1 MSKECVEQVEGAGAS
16 VPMTDISNIDV
27 PEGTDELSRNTR
39 RAWRDRLNSASTRK
53 MITGVLA
60 TLVGGSFWGFS
71 GTSASFLF
79 DTYHV
84 DTLWLMSVRQILAG
98 LLFMAVV
105 VTRDRERLIKLW
117 TTPADRKQLLLFTAF
132 GLLFNQFCYLS
143 AVRLTNAGTATVL
156 QCLQL
161 VIIMGYTCAI
171 DRRMPRTREVI
182 GIGLALAVARMRRFQ
197 GLADAVITL
206 PLVLPPTVVGFFLL
220 LAFGRRSA
228 IGKFLLQFDVTI
240 VFTWKAAVMAAI
252 VVSLPLMYRTARG
265 AFEQIDPNILG
276 AARTLGVSEW
286 RIFWHILVPN
296 ARSGILAGL
305 VLSFTRALGE
315 FGATI
320 MFAGNIPGVT
330 QTMSTAVYAAVQAND
345 YDLAFNWAI
354 VIIVFSLVFVTLMN
368 ALIARTG
375 APQRREV

>member
-1 MSKECVEQVEGAGAS
+1 MSKECVEQAEGAGAS

-27 PEGTDELSRNTR
+27 PEGTDELSRSTR

-105 VTRDRERLIKLW
+105 VTHDRERLVKLW
-117 TTPADRKQLLLFTAF
+117 TTPADRRQLLLFTAF

-161 VIIMGYTCAI
+161 VIIMGYTCVI
-171 DRRMPRTREVI
+171 DRRRPRTREVI
-182 GIGLALAVARMRRFQ
+182 GIGLALGGTFLIATGGDPTSLSISPLGLVAGLMCAVSATCM
-197 GLADAVITL
+197 AVIPAKIL
-206 PLVLPPTVVGFFLL
+206 PEYGSPIVTGSAMLTAGVV
-220 LAFGRRSA
+220 SS
-228 IGKFLLQFDVTI
+228 
-240 VFTWKAAVMAAI
+240 VFVQPWAHMPALDTAAVEALAVFVI
-252 VVSLPLMYRTARG
+252 VGSFFAYMLYMQGVKDIGSVRASLIGTVEPVS
-265 AFEQIDPNILG
+265 
-276 AARTLGVSEW
+276 
-286 RIFWHILVPN
+286 
-296 ARSGILAGL
+296 
-305 VLSFTRALGE
+305 
-315 FGATI
+315 ATI
-320 MFAGNIPGVT
+320 TSAVMLGTVFLPTDLIGFA
-330 QTMSTAVYAAVQAND
+330 M
-345 YDLAFNWAI
+345 
-354 VIIVFSLVFVTLMN
+354 IIVMMFLTV
-368 ALIARTG
+368 
-375 APQRREV
+375 

>member
-1 MSKECVEQVEGAGAS
+1 MSKECVEQVEGTGAS

-27 PEGTDELSRNTR
+27 PEGTDELSRSTR
-39 RAWRDRLNSASTRK
+39 RAWRDRLNNASTRK

-105 VTRDRERLIKLW
+105 VTRDRERLVKLW

-161 VIIMGYTCAI
+161 VIIMGYTCVT

-182 GIGLALAVARMRRFQ
+182 GIGLALGGTFLIATGGDPTSLNISPLGLIAGLMCAVSATCM
-197 GLADAVITL
+197 AVIPAKIL
-206 PLVLPPTVVGFFLL
+206 PEYGSPIVTGSAMLAAGVVSCAFVQPWAHMPALDAAGVEALAVFVVIGSFFAYMLYMQGVKDIGSVRASLIGTVEPV
-220 LAFGRRSA
+220 SA
-228 IGKFLLQFDVTI
+228 TI
-240 VFTWKAAVMAAI
+240 TSAVMLGT
-252 VVSLPLMYRTARG
+252 VFLPT
-265 AFEQIDPNILG
+265 
-276 AARTLGVSEW
+276 
-286 RIFWHILVPN
+286 
-296 ARSGILAGL
+296 
-305 VLSFTRALGE
+305 
-315 FGATI
+315 
-320 MFAGNIPGVT
+320 
-330 QTMSTAVYAAVQAND
+330 
-345 YDLAFNWAI
+345 DLIGF
-354 VIIVFSLVFVTLMN
+354 VMIIVMMFLTV
-368 ALIARTG
+368 
-375 APQRREV
+375 

>member
-98 LLFMAVV
+98 LLFMAGV

-161 VIIMGYTCAI
+161 VIIMGYACAI

-182 GIGLALAVARMRRFQ
+182 GIGLALGGTFLIATGGDPTSLNISPL
-197 GLADAVITL
+197 GLAAGLMCAV
-206 PLVLPPTVVGFFLL
+206 
-220 LAFGRRSA
+220 SA
-228 IGKFLLQFDVTI
+228 
-240 VFTWKAAVMAAI
+240 ACMAARI
-252 VVSLPLMYRTARG
+252 RQPHRHGLGNAHGGRGLVRLRAALGAYAGARCRRRRGARG
-265 AFEQIDPNILG
+265 V
-276 AARTLGVSEW
+276 RCY
-286 RIFWHILVPN
+286 R
-296 ARSGILAGL
+296 
-305 VLSFTRALGE
+305 
-315 FGATI
+315 
-320 MFAGNIPGVT
+320 
-330 QTMSTAVYAAVQAND
+330 
-345 YDLAFNWAI
+345 
-354 VIIVFSLVFVTLMN
+354 LVFCLH
-368 ALIARTG
+368 ALYAGR
-375 APQRREV
+375 

>member
-105 VTRDRERLIKLW
+105 VTRDRARLVKLW

-156 QCLQL
+156 QCLRSL
-161 VIIMGYTCAI
+161 SSWLRLR
-171 DRRMPRTREVI
+171 DRSP
-182 GIGLALAVARMRRFQ
+182 
-197 GLADAVITL
+197 
-206 PLVLPPTVVGFFLL
+206 
-220 LAFGRRSA
+220 
-228 IGKFLLQFDVTI
+228 
-240 VFTWKAAVMAAI
+240 
-252 VVSLPLMYRTARG
+252 
-265 AFEQIDPNILG
+265 
-276 AARTLGVSEW
+276 
-286 RIFWHILVPN
+286 
-296 ARSGILAGL
+296 
-305 VLSFTRALGE
+305 
-315 FGATI
+315 
-320 MFAGNIPGVT
+320 
-330 QTMSTAVYAAVQAND
+330 YAAYSRSHRHWPGSGWN
-345 YDLAFNWAI
+345 LFNRHRR
-354 VIIVFSLVFVTLMN
+354 
-368 ALIARTG
+368 RTPP
-375 APQRREV
+375 A

>member
-1 MSKECVEQVEGAGAS
+1 MEQERSAQRTREKAS
-16 VPMTDISNIDV
+16 VPMTAASDFVV
-27 PEGTDELSRNTR
+27 PEGTDELSRSTR
-39 RAWRDRLNSASTRK
+39 RAWRDRLNSASSRK

-79 DTYHV
+79 DTFHV

-161 VIIMGYTCAI
+161 VIIMGYTCVT

-182 GIGLALAVARMRRFQ
+182 GIGLALGGTFLIATGGDPTSLNISPL
-197 GLADAVITL
+197 GLAAGLMCAVSAACMARQDPARIRQPHRHGL
-206 PLVLPPTVVGFFLL
+206 GNAHGGRSLVCLRAALG
-220 LAFGRRSA
+220 AYAGARRRRHR
-228 IGKFLLQFDVTI
+228 G
-240 VFTWKAAVMAAI
+240 
-252 VVSLPLMYRTARG
+252 ARG
-265 AFEQIDPNILG
+265 VRG
-276 AARTLGVSEW
+276 YR
-286 RIFWHILVPN
+286 
-296 ARSGILAGL
+296 
-305 VLSFTRALGE
+305 
-315 FGATI
+315 
-320 MFAGNIPGVT
+320 
-330 QTMSTAVYAAVQAND
+330 
-345 YDLAFNWAI
+345 
-354 VIIVFSLVFVTLMN
+354 LVFCLH
-368 ALIARTG
+368 ALYAGR
-375 APQRREV
+375 

>member
-1 MSKECVEQVEGAGAS
+1 MA
-16 VPMTDISNIDV
+16 
-27 PEGTDELSRNTR
+27 R
-39 RAWRDRLNSASTRK
+39 RLNSASTRK

-105 VTRDRERLIKLW
+105 VTRDRARLVKLW

-161 VIIMGYTCAI
+161 VIIMGYACVT

-182 GIGLALAVARMRRFQ
+182 GIGLALGGTFLIATGGDPTSLNISPL
-197 GLADAVITL
+197 GLAAGLMCAVSAACMAVIPAKIL
-206 PLVLPPTVVGFFLL
+206 PEYGSPIVTGSAMLTAGVVSCVFVQPWAHMPALDAAGIERSRCSWLSARFLL
-220 LAFGRRSA
+220 TCF
-228 IGKFLLQFDVTI
+228 IC
-240 VFTWKAAVMAAI
+240 
-252 VVSLPLMYRTARG
+252 
-265 AFEQIDPNILG
+265 
-276 AARTLGVSEW
+276 
-286 RIFWHILVPN
+286 
-296 ARSGILAGL
+296 
-305 VLSFTRALGE
+305 RALRTSARCARASSELWSRFRRPSPAPLCWGRC
-315 FGATI
+315 FCR
-320 MFAGNIPGVT
+320 P
-330 QTMSTAVYAAVQAND
+330 
-345 YDLAFNWAI
+345 
-354 VIIVFSLVFVTLMN
+354 TLS
-368 ALIARTG
+368 ALS
-375 APQRREV
+375 

>member
-105 VTRDRERLIKLW
+105 VTRDRARLVKLW
-117 TTPADRKQLLLFTAF
+117 TTPADRRQLLLFTAF

-161 VIIMGYTCAI
+161 VIIMGYACVT
-171 DRRMPRTREVI
+171 DRRIPRTRGSGWNLFNCHRRRPYQPEY
-182 GIGLALAVARMRRFQ
+182 LAAWP
-197 GLADAVITL
+197 GS
-206 PLVLPPTVVGFFLL
+206 
-220 LAFGRRSA
+220 RSY
-228 IGKFLLQFDVTI
+228 V
-240 VFTWKAAVMAAI
+240 
-252 VVSLPLMYRTARG
+252 RG
-265 AFEQIDPNILG
+265 
-276 AARTLGVSEW
+276 
-286 RIFWHILVPN
+286 
-296 ARSGILAGL
+296 
-305 VLSFTRALGE
+305 
-315 FGATI
+315 
-320 MFAGNIPGVT
+320 
-330 QTMSTAVYAAVQAND
+330 
-345 YDLAFNWAI
+345 
-354 VIIVFSLVFVTLMN
+354 
-368 ALIARTG
+368 
-375 APQRREV
+375 QRRVYGGDSRQDPARIR

>member
-27 PEGTDELSRNTR
+27 PEGTDELSRSTR

-105 VTRDRERLIKLW
+105 VTRDRDRLVKLW

-161 VIIMGYTCAI
+161 VIIMGYTCVI

-182 GIGLALAVARMRRFQ
+182 GIGLALGGTFLIATGGDPTSLNISPL
-197 GLADAVITL
+197 GLAAGLMCAVSAACMAVIPAKIL
-206 PLVLPPTVVGFFLL
+206 PEYGSPIVTG
-220 LAFGRRSA
+220 SA
-228 IGKFLLQFDVTI
+228 MLTAG
-240 VFTWKAAVMAAI
+240 
-252 VVSLPLMYRTARG
+252 VVSCVFVQPWAHMPALDAAGIPAADYMEQPTRSRCLWSWARFWRTCS
-265 AFEQIDPNILG
+265 IC
-276 AARTLGVSEW
+276 
-286 RIFWHILVPN
+286 
-296 ARSGILAGL
+296 
-305 VLSFTRALGE
+305 RALRTSARCARASSE
-315 FGATI
+315 LWSRFRRPSPA
-320 MFAGNIPGVT
+320 P
-330 QTMSTAVYAAVQAND
+330 
-345 YDLAFNWAI
+345 LCWARC
-354 VIIVFSLVFVTLMN
+354 FCRPTLS
-368 ALIARTG
+368 ALS
-375 APQRREV
+375 

>member
-84 DTLWLMSVRQILAG
+84 DTLWLMSIRQILAG

-132 GLLFNQFCYLS
+132 GLLFNQFCYLFGRAPDERRNRDGAPVPAARYHHGLRLRDRSPYAAYSRSHRHWPGSGWNLFNRHRRRPHQPEYLAAWLAAGLMCAVS
-143 AVRLTNAGTATVL
+143 AACMAVIPAKILPEYGSPIVTGSAMLTAGVVSCVFVQPWAH
-156 QCLQL
+156 
-161 VIIMGYTCAI
+161 
-171 DRRMPRTREVI
+171 MPALDAA
-182 GIGLALAVARMRRFQ
+182 GIEALAVFVVIGSFFAYMLYMQ
-197 GLADAVITL
+197 GVKDIGSVRASLLGTMEPVSATITSALMLGTVFL
-206 PLVLPPTVVGFFLL
+206 PT
-220 LAFGRRSA
+220 
-228 IGKFLLQFDVTI
+228 D
-240 VFTWKAAVMAAI
+240 
-252 VVSLPLMYRTARG
+252 
-265 AFEQIDPNILG
+265 
-276 AARTLGVSEW
+276 
-286 RIFWHILVPN
+286 
-296 ARSGILAGL
+296 LAG
-305 VLSFTRALGE
+305 
-315 FGATI
+315 
-320 MFAGNIPGVT
+320 FA
-330 QTMSTAVYAAVQAND
+330 M
-345 YDLAFNWAI
+345 
-354 VIIVFSLVFVTLMN
+354 IIAMVFLTV
-368 ALIARTG
+368 
-375 APQRREV
+375 

>member
-1 MSKECVEQVEGAGAS
+1 MSKERVEQVEGAGAS

-27 PEGTDELSRNTR
+27 PEGTDELSRSTR
-39 RAWRDRLNSASTRK
+39 RAWRERLNSASTRK

-161 VIIMGYTCAI
+161 VIIMGYTCVI
-171 DRRMPRTREVI
+171 DHRMPRVREAV
-182 GIGLALAVARMRRFQ
+182 GIGLALGGTF
-197 GLADAVITL
+197 
-206 PLVLPPTVVGFFLL
+206 
-220 LAFGRRSA
+220 
-228 IGKFLLQFDVTI
+228 
-240 VFTWKAAVMAAI
+240 
-252 VVSLPLMYRTARG
+252 
-265 AFEQIDPNILG
+265 
-276 AARTLGVSEW
+276 
-286 RIFWHILVPN
+286 
-296 ARSGILAGL
+296 
-305 VLSFTRALGE
+305 
-315 FGATI
+315 
-320 MFAGNIPGVT
+320 
-330 QTMSTAVYAAVQAND
+330 
-345 YDLAFNWAI
+345 
-354 VIIVFSLVFVTLMN
+354 
-368 ALIARTG
+368 LIATG
-375 APQRREV
+375 GDPTSLSISPLGLGLFS

>member
-27 PEGTDELSRNTR
+27 PEGTDELSRSTR
-39 RAWRDRLNSASTRK
+39 RAWRERLNSASTRK

-117 TTPADRKQLLLFTAF
+117 TTPADRKQLLHFTAF

-161 VIIMGYTCAI
+161 VIIMGYVCVT

-182 GIGLALAVARMRRFQ
+182 GTETPAPSTCSTRSLLIPFPRSSLETIRL
-197 GLADAVITL
+197 TL
-206 PLVLPPTVVGFFLL
+206 PRRRHQLEACPLI
-220 LAFGRRSA
+220 GR
-228 IGKFLLQFDVTI
+228 TI
-240 VFTWKAAVMAAI
+240 PQASFHSSIPQWPCIMRQ
-252 VVSLPLMYRTARG
+252 PNRG
-265 AFEQIDPNILG
+265 SRLF
-276 AARTLGVSEW
+276 
-286 RIFWHILVPN
+286 
-296 ARSGILAGL
+296 
-305 VLSFTRALGE
+305 
-315 FGATI
+315 
-320 MFAGNIPGVT
+320 
-330 QTMSTAVYAAVQAND
+330 
-345 YDLAFNWAI
+345 
-354 VIIVFSLVFVTLMN
+354 
-368 ALIARTG
+368 
-375 APQRREV
+375 

>member
-27 PEGTDELSRNTR
+27 PEGTDELSRSTR
-39 RAWRDRLNSASTRK
+39 RAWRDRLNSASTHK

-105 VTRDRERLIKLW
+105 VTRDRERLVKLW
-117 TTPADRKQLLLFTAF
+117 TTPADRRQLLLFTAF

-161 VIIMGYTCAI
+161 VIIMGYACVV
-171 DRRMPRTREVI
+171 DRRMPRARETI
-182 GIGLALAVARMRRFQ
+182 GIGLALGGTFLIATGGDPARMRSTRP
-197 GLADAVITL
+197 D
-206 PLVLPPTVVGFFLL
+206 VLPV
-220 LAFGRRSA
+220 
-228 IGKFLLQFDVTI
+228 
-240 VFTWKAAVMAAI
+240 
-252 VVSLPLMYRTARG
+252 
-265 AFEQIDPNILG
+265 
-276 AARTLGVSEW
+276 
-286 RIFWHILVPN
+286 
-296 ARSGILAGL
+296 
-305 VLSFTRALGE
+305 
-315 FGATI
+315 
-320 MFAGNIPGVT
+320 
-330 QTMSTAVYAAVQAND
+330 
-345 YDLAFNWAI
+345 
-354 VIIVFSLVFVTLMN
+354 
-368 ALIARTG
+368 
-375 APQRREV
+375 